1 MYGAMEQLQ
10 KILADFQQELTVSPS
25 LMPMDVVP
33 LRHPL

>member
-10 KILADFQQELTVSPS
+10 KISADFQQELILSPS
-25 LMPMDVVP
+25 LTLMDVAS